1 MAHGHQF
8 RTGGRYSHQKAVAW
22 LSGQAFGKTDIGDV
36 DILLSGHF
44 HHLFVI
50 NEGQRTLMQAPS
62 VDGGSEWFE
71 NLTGKNSFAGV
82 LTFTIKNNKNK
93 LPWDNMQVL

>member
-1 MAHGHQF
+1 M
-8 RTGGRYSHQKAVAW
+8 AW
-22 LSGQAFGKTDIGDV
+22 LSGQAFGKTDAGDV
-36 DILLSGHF
+36 DILLSGHY

-71 NLTGKNSFAGV
+71 SLSGKNSFSGT
-82 LTFTIKNNKNK
+82 LTFTIKNKENK